1 MFPIKLEGQCFS
13 GIYTP
18 HGKSHAQPIFCTEA
32 GLMTSPWE
40 FFMQLANRVALITGA
55 GAGIGRA
62 TAMHLAKEGAR
73 VVVQDV
79 NADVADETAQLINH
93 TGGEAVSI
101 GGDVASSVTAEAMV
115 KMAVDNYGRLDV
127 LFNNAGIWRGGTI
140 LDISEEDWDRTMSVN
155 VKGIYLVS
163 RYAVQQMMRQ
173 EKGSIINAASVAAL
187 RGSPMSAAYH
197 ASKGAVLLL
206 TKCMALDFGR
216 YGIRVNCICPGII
229 DTQMADQLLA
239 YRSLG
244 DDDRRQALIETYE
257 ERHPVGRFGQPA
269 EVAKVVVF
277 LASDESSFVSGA
289 AWSVDGGLSA
299 G

>member
-1 MFPIKLEGQCFS
+1 
-13 GIYTP
+13 
-18 HGKSHAQPIFCTEA
+18 
-32 GLMTSPWE
+32 
-40 FFMQLANRVALITGA
+40 MQLANRVALVTGA
-55 GAGIGRA
+55 GIGIGRA
-62 TAMHLAKEGAR
+62 TVMLLAQEGAR

-79 NADVADETAQLINH
+79 SADIAEETAQLINH
-93 TGGEAVSI
+93 AGGEAVSI
-101 GGDVASSVTAEAMV
+101 GGDVTSNANAEAMV
-115 KMAVDNYGRLDV
+115 QRAVDSYGRLDV

-140 LDISEEDWDRTMSVN
+140 LDISEEDWDQTMSVN

-173 EKGSIINAASVAAL
+173 ESGSIINAASVAAL

-206 TKCMALDFGR
+206 TKCMAIDFGR

-229 DTQMADQLLA
+229 DTQMADQLLT

-244 DDDRRQALIETYE
+244 DDDRKQALIETYE
-257 ERHPVGRFGQPA
+257 ERHPLGRFGQPA
-269 EVAKVVVF
+269 EVAKVVLF

>member
-1 MFPIKLEGQCFS
+1 MRLPNK
-13 GIYTP
+13 
-18 HGKSHAQPIFCTEA
+18 
-32 GLMTSPWE
+32 
-40 FFMQLANRVALITGA
+40 VALVTGA
-55 GAGIGRA
+55 GTGIGRA
-62 TAMHLAKEGAR
+62 TVMLFAQEGAR
-73 VVVQDV
+73 VVAQDV
-79 NADVADETAQLINH
+79 NADTAQETVQLIKQA
-93 TGGEAVSI
+93 GGEAVSM
-101 GGDVASSVTAEAMV
+101 GGDVTSSTEAETIV
-115 KMAVDNYGRLDV
+115 KKAVDTYGRLDV

-140 LDISEEDWDRTMSVN
+140 LDINEDDWDRTMSVN

-173 EKGSIINAASVAAL
+173 ESGSIINAASVAAL

-206 TKCMALDFGR
+206 TKCMAVDFGR

-229 DTQMADQLLA
+229 DTQMADQLLT

-244 DDDRRQALIETYE
+244 DDDRKQALLETYE

-269 EVAKVVVF
+269 EVAKVVLF

>member
-1 MFPIKLEGQCFS
+1 MR
-13 GIYTP
+13 
-18 HGKSHAQPIFCTEA
+18 
-32 GLMTSPWE
+32 
-40 FFMQLANRVALITGA
+40 LANKVALVTGA
-55 GAGIGRA
+55 GTGIGRA
-62 TAMHLAKEGAR
+62 TGLLFAQEGAR
-73 VVVQDV
+73 VVAQDV
-79 NADVADETAQLINH
+79 NADTAQETVQLIKQA
-93 TGGEAVSI
+93 GGKAVSM
-101 GGDVASSVTAEAMV
+101 GGDVTSSAEAETIV
-115 KMAVDNYGRLDV
+115 KKAVDTYGRLDV

-140 LDISEEDWDRTMSVN
+140 LDISEADWDRTMSVN

-173 EKGSIINAASVAAL
+173 ESGSIINAASVAAL

-206 TKCMALDFGR
+206 TKCMAVDFGR

-229 DTQMADQLLA
+229 DTQMADQLLT

-244 DDDRRQALIETYE
+244 DDDRKQALLETYE
-257 ERHPVGRFGQPA
+257 ARHPVGRFGQPG
-269 EVAKVVVF
+269 EVAKVVLF
-277 LASDESSFVSGA
+277 LASDESSFVTGA

>member
-1 MFPIKLEGQCFS
+1 MR
-13 GIYTP
+13 
-18 HGKSHAQPIFCTEA
+18 
-32 GLMTSPWE
+32 
-40 FFMQLANRVALITGA
+40 LANKVALVTGA
-55 GAGIGRA
+55 GTGIGRA
-62 TAMHLAKEGAR
+62 TGLLFAQEGAR
-73 VVVQDV
+73 VVAQDV
-79 NADVADETAQLINH
+79 NADTAQETVQLIKQA
-93 TGGEAVSI
+93 GGEAVSM
-101 GGDVASSVTAEAMV
+101 GGDVTSSAEAETIV
-115 KMAVDNYGRLDV
+115 KKAVDTYGRLDV

-140 LDISEEDWDRTMSVN
+140 LDISEADWDRTMSVN

-173 EKGSIINAASVAAL
+173 ESGSIINAASVAAL

-206 TKCMALDFGR
+206 TKCMAVDFGR

-229 DTQMADQLLA
+229 DTQMADQLLT

-244 DDDRRQALIETYE
+244 DDDRKQALLETYE
-257 ERHPVGRFGQPA
+257 ARHPVGRFGQPG
-269 EVAKVVVF
+269 EVAKVVLF
-277 LASDESSFVSGA
+277 LASDESSFVTGA